1 MFGRVVVITAS
12 YNNGKLLRGLYN
24 SLLNQTNKNFK
35 WIIVDDGSE
44 DKTEYIVES
53 FQKTKLLDIR
63 YIKKQ
68 NGGKSSALN
77 CAFNEIQNDD
87 FVIIVDSDEQLF
99 PNAIEI
105 IDTYMKNSRSD
116 IGAIHF
122 YRIERSS
129 NKIIANP
136 ILENDRTFDIFTW
149 KKEGIFADGYLG
161 YFGYALKNNRFPQ
174 FENEKYVAPS
184 VLLMKVN
191 QKFRLVMSCK
201 AIGTTEYQEGGI
213 TKQGRGLRVRNPL
226 GGLYYC
232 TLLQNHACGTK
243 IKLKYS
249 ILGYAYKYLA
259 NKSDNELSKIGI
271 NINSL
276 KKIMKLP
283 GLVLAKKWK
292 FKYLR
297 TR

>member
-161 YFGYALKNNRFPQ
+161 YFGYALKIIGFLNL
-174 FENEKYVAPS
+174 K
-184 VLLMKVN
+184 MKN
-191 QKFRLVMSCK
+191 MLHHQCS
-201 AIGTTEYQEGGI
+201 
-213 TKQGRGLRVRNPL
+213 
-226 GGLYYC
+226 
-232 TLLQNHACGTK
+232 
-243 IKLKYS
+243 
-249 ILGYAYKYLA
+249 
-259 NKSDNELSKIGI
+259 
-271 NINSL
+271 
-276 KKIMKLP
+276 
-283 GLVLAKKWK
+283 
-292 FKYLR
+292 
-297 TR
+297 

>member
-122 YRIERSS
+122 YPHLAGAELRRD
-129 NKIIANP
+129 NQRLGHRPARP
-136 ILENDRTFDIFTW
+136 AGR
-149 KKEGIFADGYLG
+149 GAGRGVRAADL
-161 YFGYALKNNRFPQ
+161 
-174 FENEKYVAPS
+174 S
-184 VLLMKVN
+184 VLLHRPPVPP
-191 QKFRLVMSCK
+191 Q
-201 AIGTTEYQEGGI
+201 AHP
-213 TKQGRGLRVRNPL
+213 VR
-226 GGLYYC
+226 C
-232 TLLQNHACGTK
+232 AVLLCHQRRARDGCSHVHHRAEQ
-243 IKLKYS
+243 L
-249 ILGYAYKYLA
+249 
-259 NKSDNELSKIGI
+259 
-271 NINSL
+271 
-276 KKIMKLP
+276 
-283 GLVLAKKWK
+283 
-292 FKYLR
+292 
-297 TR
+297 